1 MTKTKNENLQA
12 QLESWSVAIAVAFSQ
27 PNPSAARTDAIL
39 DFVRTFVPSDVTED
53 DIDHFSNA
61 LSMDDEFFESTV
73 REIAQCASGEKVETI
88 EGDQKRKAVYTLL
101 PPEGTVS
108 EGSSLDIVR
117 ELAFISKDG
126 GLTWRAEG

>member
-1 MTKTKNENLQA
+1 MPHVA
-12 QLESWSVAIAVAFSQ
+12 Q
-27 PNPSAARTDAIL
+27 
-39 DFVRTFVPSDVTED
+39 
-53 DIDHFSNA
+53 
-61 LSMDDEFFESTV
+61 EFFESTV

-101 PPEGTVS
+101 PPEGTGIFFAPQTDFFFKTKLTHNIPKSVVS

-126 GLTWRAEG
+126 GLTWRAEVNLLELLHHNSF